1 MFLLNNVK
9 VHQDIQRTIGD
20 VQYPARWFSN
30 AEARAKVGMIEVPDI
45 PRPDDALFTSVEN
58 PDGSYTATPRTAA
71 DLASREEAS
80 TAAALEASKAIGV
93 SILGVM
99 CSATKADQA
108 GLSAVAIGVTIARL
122 AGQTFPDTRFEFEN
136 GNSLVVTD
144 ANFDAIYAAWTPFR
158 QSFFRP

>member
-58 PDGSYTATPRTAA
+58 PDGSYTATPRTAEDLAERALADKLAANAIIIEKLEEA
-71 DLASREEAS
+71 DLKIVRAIIENDTVKIAAHRES
-80 TAAALEASKAIGV
+80 QAALRAQ
-93 SILGVM
+93 L
-99 CSATKADQA
+99 Q
-108 GLSAVAIGVTIARL
+108 
-122 AGQTFPDTRFEFEN
+122 Q
-136 GNSLVVTD
+136 
-144 ANFDAIYAAWTPFR
+144 
-158 QSFFRP
+158 